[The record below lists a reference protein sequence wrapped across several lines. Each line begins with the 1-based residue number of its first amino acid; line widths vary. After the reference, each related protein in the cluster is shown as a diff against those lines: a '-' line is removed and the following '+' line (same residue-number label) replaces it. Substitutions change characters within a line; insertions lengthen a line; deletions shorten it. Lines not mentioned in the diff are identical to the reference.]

1 MRGKEYL
8 SWGYNSTQT
17 PTTADGACEWL
28 LPRDEFEEMKRYAF
42 GPDRETLGEL
52 TYGVRGGKG
61 GLHLM
66 AKTDDNFC
74 IITNY
79 VAENFSSIYISHMP
93 EYESIKKSRADAQFL
108 YNCFKYLTNQ
118 NFTISL
124 KHHCLNTISQSLK
137 DKDVLNPERVETL
150 PTDIRERIYSTAKLS
165 GNYNDVVLQELFG
178 TPKMPPGLENEDFDT
193 EMLLEM

>member
-8 SWGYNSTQT
+8 SWGYSSTQT
-17 PTTADGACEWL
+17 PTAKGSSCEWL
-28 LPRDEFEEMKRYAF
+28 LPRDELEELKCYTF
-42 GPDRETLGEL
+42 GPDRDAAGEL

-61 GLHLM
+61 GLRLM
-66 AKTDDNFC
+66 AKTDDNLC

-79 VAENFSSIYISHMP
+79 IAENFSSIYISHMP

-118 NFTISL
+118 NFTMSL
-124 KHHCLNTISQSLK
+124 KHHCLNTISQSLR
-137 DKDVLNPERVETL
+137 DKDVLSPKGVETL
-150 PTDIRERIYSTAKLS
+150 PVDIRERIYSTAKLS

-178 TPKMPPGLENEDFDT
+178 TPKMPPTPESKEFDT
-193 EMLLEM
+193 AMVLDI